1 MDNEHQL
8 ELEKFN
14 FEKDKANRELKL
26 RERELE
32 LQEKSQSSTGLKKV
46 FSNPILLAAITAVLG
61 LSVDMILKN
70 QEHGLTLAETKRKQQ
85 SELLMKALDGSDIT
99 VIAMKLSLLDSL
111 NFIDLTHE
119 QQQTVIDAYAK
130 NAGILPELES
140 PVNITA
146 DSSRK
151 TDSVILP
158 GNPVKQN
165 IPAPVKPVPPAVA
178 DVKPAVA
185 PGYTILIGTDVL
197 QNEARE
203 ELELARKFYPDAR
216 QYASGKYM
224 LTVVGNF
231 ATRDQATAELEK
243 ARTSLH
249 RPGAYVIRN
258 LQKRTIPGAESR
270 Q

>member
-14 FEKDKANRELKL
+14 FEKEKTNRDFKL
-26 RERELE
+26 RERELA
-32 LQEKSQSSTGLKKV
+32 LQEQSQSNNGFKKL
-46 FSNPILLAAITAVLG
+46 FTNPILLAAITAVLG

-70 QEHGLTLAETKRKQQ
+70 QEHSLTLAENKRKQQ

-119 QQQTVIDAYAK
+119 QQQAVISAYAQK
-130 NAGILPELES
+130 AGVQPDYEVLINETNS
-140 PVNITA
+140 
-146 DSSRK
+146 DSTRRA
-151 TDSVILP
+151 DSVIVP
-158 GNPVKQN
+158 ETSVNQPS
-165 IPAPVKPVPPAVA
+165 VKPKPPIIAE
-178 DVKPAVA
+178 VKPLTA

-197 QNEARE
+197 QNEAIA
-203 ELELARKFYPDAR
+203 ELELARKMYPDAR
-216 QYASGKYM
+216 QYQNGKFT

-231 ATRDQATAELEK
+231 ATRDQAEAELEK
-243 ARTSLH
+243 VRISLH

-258 LQKRTIPGAESR
+258 LQKRTIPGAETR
-270 Q
+270 